1 MASQLTAIYAA
12 LGAWTFSISIGGVA
26 KSVTALWGDSLTNQI
41 PAARLPARVLA
52 PMENAAEGE
61 GLQLL
66 TFGTTSTGRVDWIIR
81 DILLL
86 KPTTQGQGLPEVSAQ
101 LVQYAQDYAT
111 KLQTARRVLSTPS
124 KATIIRAGI
133 LPGVIEW
140 PVNSEVFYQGVE
152 CALTITEVF

>member
-1 MASQLTAIYAA
+1 MASQLTSIYDA
-12 LGAWTFSISIGGVA
+12 LGAWTFSIVLGGVTKA
-26 KSVTALWGDSLTNQI
+26 VTALWGETLKNTVS
-41 PAARLPARVLA
+41 AAQLPARVLA

-81 DILLL
+81 DVLLL
-86 KPTTQGQGLPEVSAQ
+86 KPTTQGMGLPEVSPL
-101 LVQYAQDYAT
+101 LVKYAQDYAT
-111 KLQTARRVLSTPS
+111 KLQTTRRVLNT
-124 KATIIRAGI
+124 ATIIRAGI

-140 PVNSEVFYQGVE
+140 PVNSETFYQGVE

>member
-1 MASQLTAIYAA
+1 MASQLTAIYNA
-12 LGAWTFSISIGGVA
+12 LGAWTFSITIGGSAKAVA
-26 KSVTALWGDSLTNQI
+26 ALWGSTLKNEI
-41 PAARLPARVLA
+41 PDAVLPVRVLA

-61 GLQLL
+61 GLQLI
-66 TFGTTSTGRVDWIIR
+66 TFGSPSSGQVDWIIR

-86 KPTTQGQGLPEVSAQ
+86 KPTTQGRGLPEVSPQ

-111 KLQTARRVLSTPS
+111 KLQTARRVLST
-124 KATIIRAGI
+124 ATIIRAGI

-140 PVNSEVFYQGVE
+140 PVNSERFYQGVE